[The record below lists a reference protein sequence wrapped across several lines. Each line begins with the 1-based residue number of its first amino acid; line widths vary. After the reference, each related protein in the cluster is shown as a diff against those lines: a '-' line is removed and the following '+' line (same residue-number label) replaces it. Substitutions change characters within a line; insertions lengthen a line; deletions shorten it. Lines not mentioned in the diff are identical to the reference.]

1 MIVFEKIRWKN
12 FLSTGNVFSEI
23 NLETARTNLIVG
35 SNGAGKSTILDALT
49 FSLFSRPFRKISK
62 SMLVNSI
69 NEKDCVAEIEFRIG
83 KIEYKVIRGMKPS
96 KFEIYCNG
104 KAWDQDS
111 SQVEQQKNF
120 EANVLKMNY
129 KSFTQIVVL
138 GSSTFV
144 PFMKL
149 PGAQR
154 RDIIEDILDIQVFS
168 TMNIL
173 LKDKMRGNNEELR
186 DIDYQLDL
194 LKDRIELQKQ
204 HMFSLEKKTQEEI
217 DRKQVKINEYKNT
230 ELQGAE
236 EVSVFTEQICKLNK
250 EMQEYSKSTEKLSKL
265 NTYLIKLTHKL
276 NTCKKEH
283 KFFEDNHVCPTCTQE
298 LSEEFRNEKIEA
310 GQSKVDEMNIG
321 YEDLEKAISDEQERF
336 NKFTEL
342 STEVNNINTTIS
354 QTNFKLLTIRKQ
366 IDSLQ
371 DEIKELEGST
381 PDKKAEYDKL
391 QLLVSNK
398 KESSKQHADLKK
410 DRDVLTTAGQLLKDN
425 GIKTRIIKTYLPTMN
440 KLINDFLQRME
451 FYVNFTLD
459 ENFDEIIK
467 SRYRDVFSYDSF
479 SEGEKA
485 RIDIA
490 LLLTWRSIAKLK
502 NSVDT
507 NLLILDEIF
516 DGSLD
521 QSGTSDLGWILRN
534 FDEST
539 KVYVISHKQGLDDK
553 FDRTIT
559 VNKDKN
565 YSNLEETVH
574 EVSHPLV
581 G

>member
-23 NLETARTNLIVG
+23 DLETARTNLIVG
-35 SNGAGKSTILDALT
+35 NNGAGKSTILDALT
-49 FSLFSRPFRKISK
+49 FSLFARPFRKISK
-62 SMLVNSI
+62 SMLINSI
-69 NEKDCVAEIEFRIG
+69 NEKDCVVEIEFRIG
-83 KIEYKVIRGMKPS
+83 KIEYKVVRGMKPN

-104 KAWDQDS
+104 QAWNQDS
-111 SQVEQQKNF
+111 SVVEQQKNF
-120 EANVLKMNY
+120 ESNVLKMNY

-168 TMNIL
+168 TMNVL
-173 LKDKMRGNNEELR
+173 LKDKMRSNNEELR
-186 DIDYQLDL
+186 DIEYQLDL
-194 LKDRIELQKQ
+194 VKDKIELQKQ
-204 HMFSLEKKTQEEI
+204 HMFSLQKKTQEDI
-217 DRKQVKINEYKNT
+217 DRKKEKINEYKNT

-236 EVSVFTEQICKLNK
+236 EVSVLTEQICNLNK
-250 EMQEYSKSTEKLSKL
+250 EMQDYSTSNQKLNKL

-283 KFFEDNHVCPTCTQE
+283 EFFESNHVCPTCTQE
-298 LSEEFRNEKIEA
+298 LSEEFRNEKLEA
-310 GQSKVDEMNIG
+310 GQSKVDEMNVG
-321 YEDLEKAISDEQERF
+321 YDDLQKAIASEQKRF
-336 NKFTEL
+336 DKFTEL

-354 QTNFKLLTIRKQ
+354 QTNFQLMTIRKQ
-366 IDSLQ
+366 VESLE
-371 DEIKELEGST
+371 DEIKELEGSN
-381 PDKKAEYDKL
+381 PDKKAEFDKL
-391 QLLVSNK
+391 QLLVNNK
-398 KESSKQHADLKK
+398 KDFSKQHANLKQ
-410 DRDVLTTAGQLLKDN
+410 DRAVLTTAGQLLKDN

-534 FDEST
+534 FDDST
-539 KVYVISHKQGLDDK
+539 KVFVISHKQGMDDK
-553 FDRTIT
+553 FDRTIS
-559 VNKDKN
+559 VEKVKN
-565 YSNLEETVH
+565 YSTLNVTVN
-574 EVSHPLV
+574 EVTHGLV

>member
-1 MIVFEKIRWKN
+1 MIIFEKIRWKN

-23 NLETARTNLIVG
+23 DLTSQRTNLIVG

-49 FSLFSRPFRKISK
+49 FSLFGKPFRKISK

-69 NEKDCVAEIEFRIG
+69 NEKDCVAEITFTIG
-83 KIEYKVIRGMKPS
+83 KNDYRVVRGIKPT
-96 KFEIYCNG
+96 KLEIYCNG
-104 KAWDQDS
+104 VLWDKES
-111 SQVEQQKNF
+111 SVNEQQKNF
-120 EANVLKMNY
+120 ENSVLKMNF

-149 PGAQR
+149 SIPQR
-154 RDIIEDILDIQVFS
+154 REIIEDILDIQVFS
-168 TMNIL
+168 TMNVLLKDRVKENNIEVREIDYQIDL
-173 LKDKMRGNNEELR
+173 LKDK
-186 DIDYQLDL
+186 
-194 LKDRIELQKQ
+194 IELQKQ
-204 HMFSLEKKTQEEI
+204 HMLALEKINKEEI
-217 DRKQVKINEYKNT
+217 DRKRIKIEEYKKSET
-230 ELQGAE
+230 EKNDSIESLTKE
-236 EVSVFTEQICKLNK
+236 IFNLNK
-250 EMQEYSKSTEKLSKL
+250 EMQDYQKSNSNLQKL
-265 NTYLIKLTHKL
+265 NTYLIKLQSKL
-276 NTCKKEH
+276 KSCKKDH
-283 KFFEDNHVCPTCTQE
+283 KFFEKNHVCPTCTQQ
-298 LSEEFRNEKIEA
+298 LSDEFRENKLEES
-310 GQSKVDEMNIG
+310 QSEINKMDGGI
-321 YEDLEKAISDEQERF
+321 EDLESAIVDEQ
-336 NKFTEL
+336 NKLQKFTEL
-342 STEVNNINTTIS
+342 STEVNNRNSTLS
-354 QTNFKLLTIRKQ
+354 QLNFQLTSIRKEVNS
-366 IDSLQ
+366 IEE
-371 DEIKELEGST
+371 EIKELEGSN
-381 PDKKAEYDKL
+381 PDKKAEYTKL
-391 QLLVSNK
+391 EKLVKEK
-398 KESSKQHADLKK
+398 KDFSKQHASLKK
-410 DRDVLTTAGQLLKDN
+410 DRDVLTTASHLLKDN

-459 ENFDEIIK
+459 ENFEEIIK

-539 KVYVISHKQGLDDK
+539 KVFVISHKQGMDDK

-559 VNKDKN
+559 AEKEKN
-565 YSNLEETVH
+565 FSIVRETVN
-574 EVSHPLV
+574 EVTHALV

>member
-23 NLETARTNLIVG
+23 DLETARTNLIVG

-49 FSLFSRPFRKISK
+49 FSLFARPIRKISK

-83 KIEYKVIRGMKPS
+83 KIQYKVIRGMKPS

-104 KAWDQDS
+104 QAWNQDS
-111 SQVEQQKNF
+111 SQLEQQKNF

-149 PGAQR
+149 PGGQR
-154 RDIIEDILDIQVFS
+154 REIIEDILDIQVFS
-168 TMNIL
+168 TMNVL

-217 DRKQVKINEYKNT
+217 DRKKEKINEYKNT

-236 EVSVFTEQICKLNK
+236 EVTILTEQICKLNK
-250 EMQEYSKSTEKLSKL
+250 EMQDYSKSSEKLSKL
-265 NTYLIKLTHKL
+265 NTYLIKLTHKM
-276 NTCKKEH
+276 NTCKKEN
-283 KFFEDNHVCPTCTQE
+283 KFFESNYVCPTCTQE
-298 LSEEFRNEKIEA
+298 LSEEFRNEKLKE
-310 GQSKVDEMNIG
+310 GKTKVNEMNIG
-321 YEDLEKAISDEQERF
+321 FEDLQKAIDDEQKRF
-336 NKFTEL
+336 DKFTEL

-354 QTNFKLLTIRKQ
+354 QTNFQLLTIRKQ
-366 IDSLQ
+366 VESIQ

-398 KESSKQHADLKK
+398 KELSKQHADLKK

-534 FDEST
+534 FDENT
-539 KVYVISHKQGLDDK
+539 KVFVISHKQGLDDK

-565 YSNLEETVH
+565 YSTIEETVH
-574 EVSHPLV
+574 EVTHALV

>member
-1 MIVFEKIRWKN
+1 MIIFEKIRWKN

-23 NLETARTNLIVG
+23 DLEEGRTNLIVG

-49 FSLFSRPFRKISK
+49 FSLFAKPFRKISK
-62 SMLVNSI
+62 GSLVNSI
-69 NEKDCVAEIEFRIG
+69 NEKDCMVEIEFRIG
-83 KIEYKVIRGMKPS
+83 KLDYKVIRGIKPN

-104 KAWDQDS
+104 QLWNQES
-111 SQVEQQKNF
+111 SVNEQQKNF
-120 EANVLKMNY
+120 EQNVLKMNY

-138 GSSTFV
+138 GSSTFI

-149 PGAQR
+149 PGGQR

-168 TMNIL
+168 TMNVL
-173 LKDKMRGNNEELR
+173 LKDKMRDNNDEVR
-186 DIDYQLDL
+186 DINYQIDL
-194 LKDRIELQKQ
+194 LKDKIELQKQ
-204 HMFSLEKKTQEEI
+204 TMLTLEKRNQEEI
-217 DRKQVKINEYKNT
+217 DRKKEKILDYKKS
-230 ELQGAE
+230 ELQ
-236 EVSVFTEQICKLNK
+236 STEDVEKLTQQICNLNK
-250 EMQEYSKSTEKLSKL
+250 EMQEYHQSSEKLKKL
-265 NTYLIKLTHKL
+265 NTYLIKVTHKL
-276 NTCKKEH
+276 NTCKKELE
-283 KFFEDNHVCPTCTQE
+283 FFENNHVCPTCTQDISKEFRDSKLSDGKGKVNDINVGCEE
-298 LSEEFRNEKIEA
+298 LKSAIKDEEERNEKF
-310 GQSKVDEMNIG
+310 V
-321 YEDLEKAISDEQERF
+321 
-336 NKFTEL
+336 TL
-342 STEVNNINTTIS
+342 SLEVNELNTKVS
-354 QTNFKLLTIRKQ
+354 QNNFQLMTIRKQ
-366 IDSLQ
+366 VDSLEE
-371 DEIKELEGST
+371 EIKELQGDSV
-381 PDKKAEYDKL
+381 DKKEEYNKL
-391 QLLVSNK
+391 ETLVK
-398 KESSKQHADLKK
+398 DRKDLSKQQASLKS

-459 ENFDEIIK
+459 ENFEEQIK

-534 FDEST
+534 FDDST
-539 KVYVISHKQGLDDK
+539 KVFVISHKQGMDDK
-553 FDRTIT
+553 FDRTIS
-559 VNKDKN
+559 VEKVKN
-565 YSNLEETVH
+565 YSTLNVTIN
-574 EVSHPLV
+574 EVTHGLV

>member
-23 NLETARTNLIVG
+23 DLETARTNLIVG

-49 FSLFSRPFRKISK
+49 FSLFARPFRKISK

-104 KAWDQDS
+104 QAWNQDS
-111 SQVEQQKNF
+111 SQLEQQKNF

-149 PGAQR
+149 PGGQR
-154 RDIIEDILDIQVFS
+154 REIIEDILDIQVFS
-168 TMNIL
+168 TMNVL

-217 DRKQVKINEYKNT
+217 DRKKEKINEYKNT

-236 EVSVFTEQICKLNK
+236 EVTILTEQICKLNK
-250 EMQEYSKSTEKLSKL
+250 EMQDYSKSSEKLSKL
-265 NTYLIKLTHKL
+265 NTYLIKLTHKM
-276 NTCKKEH
+276 NTCKKEN
-283 KFFEDNHVCPTCTQE
+283 KFFESNYVCPTCTQE
-298 LSEEFRNEKIEA
+298 LSEEFRNEKLEE
-310 GQSKVDEMNIG
+310 GKTKVNEMNIG
-321 YEDLEKAISDEQERF
+321 FEDLQKAIGDEQKRF
-336 NKFTEL
+336 DKFTEL

-354 QTNFKLLTIRKQ
+354 QTNFQLLTIRKQ
-366 IDSLQ
+366 VESIQ

-391 QLLVSNK
+391 QSLVSDK
-398 KESSKQHADLKK
+398 KEYSKQHADLKK

-534 FDEST
+534 FDENT
-539 KVYVISHKQGLDDK
+539 KVFVISHKQGLDDK

-565 YSNLEETVH
+565 YSTIEETVH
-574 EVSHPLV
+574 EVTHALV

>member
-1 MIVFEKIRWKN
+1 MIIFEKIRWKN

-23 NLETARTNLIVG
+23 NLEEGRTNLIVG
-35 SNGAGKSTILDALT
+35 DNGAGKSTILDALT
-49 FSLFSRPFRKISK
+49 FSLFSKPFRKISK
-62 SMLVNSI
+62 GSLVNSI
-69 NEKDCVAEIEFRIG
+69 NEKNCVVEIEFRIG
-83 KIEYKVIRGMKPS
+83 KLDYKVIRGIKPN

-104 KAWDQDS
+104 QLWNQES
-111 SQVEQQKNF
+111 SLNDQQKNF
-120 EANVLKMNY
+120 EQNVLKMNY

-138 GSSTFV
+138 GSSTFI

-149 PGAQR
+149 PGGQR

-168 TMNIL
+168 TMNVL
-173 LKDKMRGNNEELR
+173 LKDKMRENNDEVR
-186 DIDYQLDL
+186 DINYQLDL
-194 LKDRIELQKQ
+194 LKDKIELQKQ
-204 HMFSLEKKTQEEI
+204 TMLTLEKRNQEEI
-217 DRKQVKINEYKNT
+217 DRKKEKIDVYKKT
-230 ELQGAE
+230 ELQGVE
-236 EVSVFTEQICKLNK
+236 DVSLLTQQICNLNEEMHEYQQSNGKLR
-250 EMQEYSKSTEKLSKL
+250 KL
-265 NTYLIKLTHKL
+265 NTYLIKVTHKL
-276 NTCKKEH
+276 NTCKKELE
-283 KFFEDNHVCPTCTQE
+283 FFENNHMCPTCTQDLHE
-298 LSEEFRNEKIEA
+298 DFRNLKLDE
-310 GQSKVDEMNIG
+310 GRGKVDEMLVGYNDILSAIG
-321 YEDLEKAISDEQERF
+321 EEETRF

-342 STEVNNINTTIS
+342 STTVNDINTTIS
-354 QTNFKLLTIRKQ
+354 QTNFQLMTIRKQ
-366 IDSLQ
+366 VESLEE
-371 DEIKELEGST
+371 EIVELNSDNV
-381 PDKKAEYDKL
+381 DKKSEYNKL
-391 QLLVSNK
+391 ELLVENK
-398 KESSKQHADLKK
+398 KSLNKQQASLKS

-459 ENFDEIIK
+459 ENFEEQIK

-521 QSGTSDLGWILRN
+521 TSGTSDLGWILRN
-534 FDEST
+534 FDDST
-539 KVYVISHKQGLDDK
+539 KVFVISHKQGMDDK
-553 FDRTIT
+553 FDRTIS
-559 VNKDKN
+559 VEKVKN
-565 YSNLEETVH
+565 YSTLNVTVN
-574 EVSHPLV
+574 EVTHGLV

>member
-23 NLETARTNLIVG
+23 DLETARTNLIVG

-49 FSLFSRPFRKISK
+49 FSLFARPFRKISK

-69 NEKDCVAEIEFRIG
+69 NEKDCLAEIEFRIG
-83 KIEYKVIRGMKPS
+83 KIQYKVIRGMKPS

-104 KAWDQDS
+104 QAWNQDS
-111 SQVEQQKNF
+111 SQLEQQKNF
-120 EANVLKMNY
+120 EANVLKMKY

-149 PGAQR
+149 PGGQR

-168 TMNIL
+168 TMNVL

-217 DRKQVKINEYKNT
+217 DRKKEKINEYKNT

-236 EVSVFTEQICKLNK
+236 EVTILTEQICKLNK
-250 EMQEYSKSTEKLSKL
+250 EMQDYSKSTEKLSKL

-298 LSEEFRNEKIEA
+298 LSEEFRTEKLEA
-310 GQSKVDEMNIG
+310 GQTKVDEMNVG
-321 YEDLEKAISDEQERF
+321 YDDLQKAIGDEQKRF
-336 NKFTEL
+336 DKFTEL
-342 STEVNNINTTIS
+342 STEVNNINTTIA
-354 QTNFKLLTIRKQ
+354 QTNFQLLTIRKQ

-534 FDEST
+534 FDENT
-539 KVYVISHKQGLDDK
+539 KVFVISHKQGLDDK

-565 YSNLEETVH
+565 YSTIEETVH
-574 EVSHPLV
+574 EVTHALV

>member
-1 MIVFEKIRWKN
+1 MIIFEKIRWKN

-23 NLETARTNLIVG
+23 DLEEGRTNLIVG
-35 SNGAGKSTILDALT
+35 NNGAGKSTILDALT
-49 FSLFSRPFRKISK
+49 FSLFGKPFRKISK
-62 SMLVNSI
+62 ASLINSI
-69 NEKDCVAEIEFRIG
+69 NEKDCMVEIEFRIV
-83 KIEYKVIRGMKPS
+83 KIEYKIIRGIKPN

-104 KAWDQDS
+104 QLWNTES
-111 SQVEQQKNF
+111 SVVDQQKNL

-168 TMNIL
+168 TMNVL
-173 LKDKMRGNNEELR
+173 LKDKMRENNEEVR

-194 LKDRIELQKQ
+194 LRERIELQKKNMLQ
-204 HMFSLEKKTQEEI
+204 LEQRTQEEI
-217 DRKQVKINEYKNT
+217 DRKLEKVKEYNKV

-236 EVSVFTEQICKLNK
+236 DVSILTQQIGNLNE
-250 EMQEYSKSTEKLSKL
+250 EMQVYQKSSQKLSKL

-283 KFFEDNHVCPTCTQE
+283 AFFEDNKVCPTCTQE
-298 LSEEFRNEKIEA
+298 LSEEFRDEKLES
-310 GQSKVDEMNIG
+310 GKTKVDEMLVGYNDILAAIG
-321 YEDLEKAISDEQERF
+321 EEEVRF

-342 STEVNNINTTIS
+342 STQVNEINTTIS
-354 QTNFKLLTIRKQ
+354 QTNFQLMTVRKQ
-366 IDSLQ
+366 VESIQ
-371 DEIKELEGST
+371 EEIKQLEGDNV
-381 PDKKAEYDKL
+381 DKKAEFDKL
-391 QLLVSNK
+391 ETLVNSK
-398 KESSKQHADLKK
+398 KKLSKQHASLKQDK
-410 DRDVLTTAGQLLKDN
+410 DVLATAGQLLKDN

-459 ENFDEIIK
+459 ENFEEIIK
-467 SRYRDVFSYDSF
+467 SRFRDVFSYDSF

-534 FDEST
+534 FDETT
-539 KVYVISHKQGLDDK
+539 KVFVISHKQGLEDK

-559 VNKDKN
+559 VNKVKN
-565 YSNLEETVH
+565 YSVLEQTVN
-574 EVSHPLV
+574 EVTHGLV

>member
-1 MIVFEKIRWKN
+1 MIIFEKIRWKN

-23 NLETARTNLIVG
+23 DLTSQRTNLIVG

-49 FSLFSRPFRKISK
+49 FSLFGKPFRKISK

-69 NEKDCVAEIEFRIG
+69 NEKDCVAEITFTIG
-83 KIEYKVIRGMKPS
+83 KNDYRVVRGIKPT
-96 KFEIYCNG
+96 KLEIYCNG
-104 KAWDQDS
+104 VLWDKES
-111 SQVEQQKNF
+111 SVNEQQKNF
-120 EANVLKMNY
+120 ENSVLKMNF

-149 PGAQR
+149 SIPQR
-154 RDIIEDILDIQVFS
+154 REIIEDILDIQVFS
-168 TMNIL
+168 TMNVLLKDRVKENNIEVREIDYQIDL
-173 LKDKMRGNNEELR
+173 LKDK
-186 DIDYQLDL
+186 
-194 LKDRIELQKQ
+194 IELQKQ
-204 HMFSLEKKTQEEI
+204 HMLALEKINKEEI
-217 DRKQVKINEYKNT
+217 DRKRTKIEEYKKSET
-230 ELQGAE
+230 EKNDSIESLTKE
-236 EVSVFTEQICKLNK
+236 IFNLNK
-250 EMQEYSKSTEKLSKL
+250 EMKDYQKSNSNLQKL
-265 NTYLIKLTHKL
+265 NTYLIKLQSKL
-276 NTCKKEH
+276 KSCKKDH
-283 KFFEDNHVCPTCTQE
+283 KFFEKNHVCPTCTQQ
-298 LSEEFRNEKIEA
+298 LSDEFRENKLEES
-310 GQSKVDEMNIG
+310 QSEINKMDTGI
-321 YEDLEKAISDEQERF
+321 EDLESAIVDEQ
-336 NKFTEL
+336 NKLQKFTEL
-342 STEVNNINTTIS
+342 STEVNNRNATLS
-354 QTNFKLLTIRKQ
+354 QLNFQLTSIRKEVNS
-366 IDSLQ
+366 IEE
-371 DEIKELEGST
+371 EIKELEGSN
-381 PDKKAEYDKL
+381 PDKKAEYSKL
-391 QLLVSNK
+391 EKLVKEK
-398 KESSKQHADLKK
+398 KDFSKQHASLKK
-410 DRDVLTTAGQLLKDN
+410 DRDVLTTASHLLKDN

-459 ENFDEIIK
+459 ENFEEIIK
-467 SRYRDVFSYDSF
+467 SRYRDVFSYDSV

-539 KVYVISHKQGLDDK
+539 KVYVISHKQGMDDK

-559 VNKDKN
+559 AEKEKN
-565 YSNLEETVH
+565 FSIIKETVN
-574 EVSHPLV
+574 EVTHALV

>member
-1 MIVFEKIRWKN
+1 MIIFEKIRWKN

-23 NLETARTNLIVG
+23 DLTEGRTNLIVG

-62 SMLVNSI
+62 SMLINSI

-83 KIEYKVIRGMKPS
+83 KIEYKVVRGMKPS

-104 KAWDQDS
+104 VLWDKES
-111 SQVEQQKNF
+111 SVNEQQKNF
-120 EANVLKMNY
+120 ENSVLKMNY

-149 PGAQR
+149 SVPQR
-154 RDIIEDILDIQVFS
+154 REIIEDILDIQVFS
-168 TMNIL
+168 TMNLLLKDRVKENNVEIRDVDYQIDL
-173 LKDKMRGNNEELR
+173 LKDK
-186 DIDYQLDL
+186 
-194 LKDRIELQKQ
+194 IELQKQ
-204 HMFSLEKKTQEEI
+204 HMLTLEKRTEEDI
-217 DRKQVKINEYKNT
+217 KKKQKQIEEYQTT
-230 ELQGAE
+230 ETHGTE
-236 EVSVFTEQICKLNK
+236 EVLILTQQIERLNK
-250 EMQEYSKSTEKLSKL
+250 EMKEYSKSSEKLKKL
-265 NTYLIKLTHKL
+265 NTFLIKLTHKL
-276 NTCKKEH
+276 NTCEKDR
-283 KFFEDNHVCPTCTQE
+283 KFFEDHDVCPTCSQE
-298 LSEEFRNEKIEA
+298 LEKEFVATMTDDLDDKIKDISIGKEELLEA
-310 GQSKVDEMNIG
+310 I
-321 YEDLEKAISDEQERF
+321 EQEEKRLE
-336 NKFTEL
+336 KFTEL

-354 QTNFKLLTIRKQ
+354 QTNFQLMTIRKQ
-366 IDSLQ
+366 ITDIEN
-371 DEIKELEGST
+371 EIKELEGT
-381 PDKKAEYDKL
+381 NPDKKAEYNKLETFIKDKKNFSR
-391 QLLVSNK
+391 QY
-398 KESSKQHADLKK
+398 ADLKK
-410 DRDVLTTAGQLLKDN
+410 DGDVLTTAGQLLKDN

-459 ENFDEIIK
+459 ENFEEIIK
-467 SRYRDVFSYDSF
+467 SRYRDIFSYDSF

-521 QSGTSDLGWILRN
+521 QTGTSDLGYILRN
-534 FDEST
+534 FDENT
-539 KVYVISHKQGLDDK
+539 KVYVISHKQNLDDK

-559 VNKDKN
+559 VEKSKN
-565 YSNLEETVH
+565 YSTLGVTVN
-574 EVSHPLV
+574 EVTHSLV
-581 G
+581 S

>member
-1 MIVFEKIRWKN
+1 MIIFKKIRWKN
-12 FLSTGNVFSEI
+12 FLSTGNVFSEVD
-23 NLETARTNLIVG
+23 LQASKTNLIIG

-49 FSLFSRPFRKISK
+49 FSLFGKPFRKINK
-62 SMLVNSI
+62 PALVNSI
-69 NEKDCVAEIEFRIG
+69 NEKDCLTEIEFSIG
-83 KIEYKVIRGMKPS
+83 RKEYKVIRGIKPN

-104 KAWDQDS
+104 QLWNQES
-111 SQVEQQKNF
+111 SLVEQQKNF

-144 PFMKL
+144 PFMRL
-149 PGAQR
+149 PIAQR

-168 TMNIL
+168 TMNVM
-173 LKDKMRGNNEELR
+173 LKDKMRENNEELR
-186 DIDYQLDL
+186 DIDYQVDL
-194 LKDRIELQKQ
+194 LKDKIDLQKQ
-204 HMFSLEKKTQEEI
+204 HMLSLQQRTQEEI
-217 DRKQVKINEYKNT
+217 DRKQEKVKEYKKT

-236 EVSVFTEQICKLNK
+236 DVSVLTQQIGKLNE
-250 EMQEYSKSTEKLSKL
+250 EMQEYQTSSEKIKKL
-265 NTYLIKLTHKL
+265 NTFLIKVQSKL
-276 NTCKKEH
+276 DSCKKEH
-283 KFFEDNHVCPTCTQE
+283 DFFEKNHVCPTCTQE
-298 LSEEFRNEKIEA
+298 LSDTLRNEKIEE
-310 GQSKVDEMNIG
+310 GKNKSDEMLVG
-321 YEDLEKAISDEQERF
+321 YNDILKAIGEEEVRF

-354 QTNFKLLTIRKQ
+354 QTNFQLMTIRKQ
-366 IDSLQ
+366 VEGLQ
-371 DEIKELEGST
+371 DEIKELEGAN
-381 PDKKAEYDKL
+381 PDKKAEFDKL
-391 QLLVSNK
+391 QTLVNSK
-398 KESSKQHADLKK
+398 KDLSRQYANLKQ

-440 KLINDFLQRME
+440 KLINEFLQRME

-459 ENFDEIIK
+459 ENFEEIIK

-534 FDEST
+534 FDDNT
-539 KVYVISHKQGLDDK
+539 KVFVISHKQGLDDK

-559 VNKDKN
+559 VEKVKN
-565 YSNLEETVH
+565 YSVMTETVN
-574 EVSHPLV
+574 EVTHGMV

>member
-1 MIVFEKIRWKN
+1 MIIFEKIRWKN

-23 NLETARTNLIVG
+23 DLTSQRTNLIVG

-49 FSLFSRPFRKISK
+49 FSLFGKPFRKISK

-69 NEKDCVAEIEFRIG
+69 NEKDCVAEITFTIG
-83 KIEYKVIRGMKPS
+83 KNDYRIVRGIKPT
-96 KFEIYCNG
+96 KLEIYCNG
-104 KAWDQDS
+104 VLWDKES
-111 SQVEQQKNF
+111 SVNEQQKNF
-120 EANVLKMNY
+120 ENSVLKMNF

-149 PGAQR
+149 SIPQR
-154 RDIIEDILDIQVFS
+154 REIIEDILDIQVFS
-168 TMNIL
+168 TMNVLLKDRVKENNIEVREIDYQIDL
-173 LKDKMRGNNEELR
+173 LKDK
-186 DIDYQLDL
+186 
-194 LKDRIELQKQ
+194 IELQKQ
-204 HMFSLEKKTQEEI
+204 HMLALEKINKEEI
-217 DRKQVKINEYKNT
+217 DRKRTKIEEYKKSET
-230 ELQGAE
+230 EKNDSIESLTKE
-236 EVSVFTEQICKLNK
+236 IFNLNK
-250 EMQEYSKSTEKLSKL
+250 EMKDYQKSNSNLQKL
-265 NTYLIKLTHKL
+265 NTYLIKLQSKL
-276 NTCKKEH
+276 KSCKKDH
-283 KFFEDNHVCPTCTQE
+283 KFFEKNHVCPTCTQQ
-298 LSEEFRNEKIEA
+298 LSDEFRENKLEESQGEINKMDTGI
-310 GQSKVDEMNIG
+310 
-321 YEDLEKAISDEQERF
+321 EDLESAIVDEQ
-336 NKFTEL
+336 NKLQKFTEL
-342 STEVNNINTTIS
+342 STEVNNHNSTLS
-354 QTNFKLLTIRKQ
+354 QLNFQLTSIRKEVSS
-366 IDSLQ
+366 IEE
-371 DEIKELEGST
+371 EIKELEGSS
-381 PDKKAEYDKL
+381 PDKKAEYNKL
-391 QLLVSNK
+391 QNLVKEK
-398 KESSKQHADLKK
+398 KDFSKQHASLKK
-410 DRDVLTTAGQLLKDN
+410 DRDVLTTASHLLKDN

-459 ENFDEIIK
+459 ENFEEIIK
-467 SRYRDVFSYDSF
+467 SRYRDIFSYDSF

-539 KVYVISHKQGLDDK
+539 KVFVISHKQGMDDK

-559 VNKDKN
+559 AEKEKN
-565 YSNLEETVH
+565 FSIVRETVN
-574 EVSHPLV
+574 EVTHALV

>member
-23 NLETARTNLIVG
+23 DLETARTNLIVG

-49 FSLFSRPFRKISK
+49 FSLFARPFRKISK

-83 KIEYKVIRGMKPS
+83 KIQYKVIRGMKPS

-104 KAWDQDS
+104 QAWNQDS
-111 SQVEQQKNF
+111 SQLEQQKNF

-149 PGAQR
+149 PGGQR
-154 RDIIEDILDIQVFS
+154 REIIEDILDIQVFS
-168 TMNIL
+168 TMNVL

-217 DRKQVKINEYKNT
+217 DRKKEKINEYKNT

-236 EVSVFTEQICKLNK
+236 EVTILTEQICKLNK
-250 EMQEYSKSTEKLSKL
+250 EMQDYSKSSEKLSKL
-265 NTYLIKLTHKL
+265 NTYLIKLTHKM
-276 NTCKKEH
+276 NTCKKEN
-283 KFFEDNHVCPTCTQE
+283 KFFESNYVCPTCTQE
-298 LSEEFRNEKIEA
+298 LSEEFRNEKLKE
-310 GQSKVDEMNIG
+310 GKTKVNEMNIG
-321 YEDLEKAISDEQERF
+321 FEDLQKAIDDEQKRF
-336 NKFTEL
+336 DKFTEL

-354 QTNFKLLTIRKQ
+354 QTNFQLLTIRKQ
-366 IDSLQ
+366 VESIQ

-391 QLLVSNK
+391 QSLVSNK
-398 KESSKQHADLKK
+398 KELSKQHADLKK

-534 FDEST
+534 FDENT
-539 KVYVISHKQGLDDK
+539 KVFVISHKQGLDDK

-565 YSNLEETVH
+565 YSTIEETVH
-574 EVSHPLV
+574 EVTHALV

>member
-1 MIVFEKIRWKN
+1 MIIFEKIRWKN

-23 NLETARTNLIVG
+23 DLEASRTNLIVG
-35 SNGAGKSTILDALT
+35 NNGAGKSTILDALT
-49 FSLFSRPFRKISK
+49 FSLFGKPFRKISK
-62 SMLVNSI
+62 SMLINSI
-69 NEKDCVAEIEFRIG
+69 NEKDCLAEIEFRIG
-83 KIEYKVIRGMKPS
+83 KVEYKVVRGMKPT
-96 KFEIYCNG
+96 KLEIYCNG
-104 KAWDQDS
+104 VLWDKES
-111 SQVEQQKNF
+111 SVNEQQKNF
-120 EANVLKMNY
+120 ENTVLKMNY

-168 TMNIL
+168 TMNVL
-173 LKDKMRGNNEELR
+173 LKDKMRENNVEIRDVDYELH
-186 DIDYQLDL
+186 L
-194 LKDRIELQKQ
+194 LKDKIELQKQ
-204 HMFSLEKKTQEEI
+204 HMLSLQQRTQDEI
-217 DRKQVKINEYKNT
+217 DRKQEKINEYKNT

-236 EVSVFTEQICKLNK
+236 EVTILTEQIGKLNK
-250 EMQEYSKSTEKLSKL
+250 EMLEYSKSSEKLTKL

-283 KFFEDNHVCPTCTQE
+283 EFFESNHVCPTCTQE

-310 GQSKVDEMNIG
+310 GQSKVDEMNVG
-321 YEDLEKAISDEQERF
+321 YEDLQSAIKEEENRF
-336 NKFTEL
+336 AKFTEL

-354 QTNFKLLTIRKQ
+354 QTNFQLMTIRKQ
-366 IDSLQ
+366 VESLQ
-371 DEIKELEGST
+371 DEIKELAGDNI
-381 PDKKAEYDKL
+381 DKKAEYQKL
-391 QLLVSNK
+391 QLLINSK
-398 KESSKQHADLKK
+398 KDFSKQHAALQE
-410 DRDVLTTAGQLLKDN
+410 DRDILTTAGQLLRDN

-440 KLINDFLQRME
+440 KLINEFLQRME

-459 ENFDEIIK
+459 ENFEEIIK

-534 FDEST
+534 FDEKT
-539 KVYVISHKQGLDDK
+539 KVFVISHKQGMDDK

-559 VNKDKN
+559 VEKNKN
-565 YSNLEETVH
+565 YSTLVETVN
-574 EVSHPLV
+574 EVTHGLV